1 MELAKSWFVRKN
13 VKKIQE
19 KFLLLKSFYYICTRG
34 LLKYRAPVWTTDLH
48 FPLRAKH
55 VCTRGL
61 LKLPFTF
68 HFLRTLVCIGE
79 PSKQLG
85 NLENIGKPRNN

>member
-1 MELAKSWFVRKN
+1 MELAKCLFVRKN

-34 LLKYRAPVWTTDLH
+34 LLKYRAPVRTTDLH

-55 VCTRGL
+55 VCTRGQ
-61 LKLPFTF
+61 LKIPCSS
-68 HFLRTLVCIGE
+68 LV
-79 PSKQLG
+79 
-85 NLENIGKPRNN
+85 

>member
-34 LLKYRAPVWTTDLH
+34 LLKI
-48 FPLRAKH
+48 
-55 VCTRGL
+55 
-61 LKLPFTF
+61 PFTF

>member
-55 VCTRGL
+55 VLHSWTIKNTVFQSCL
-61 LKLPFTF
+61 ADLHHIVHFPF
-68 HFLRTLVCIGE
+68 LA
-79 PSKQLG
+79 
-85 NLENIGKPRNN
+85 NLSLHWGT